1 MSPAASQ
8 ELAVDELGRTYDTLM
23 ASEDIGG
30 LSNERA
36 IEKIGLLIDVS
47 DDLKR
52 DAGTTRALAWCD
64 TLEHCGVSNSEAVL
78 LEYFRASAWANR
90 HNKRHGDPAAVW
102 AWEQPDLQEQILHL
116 RRAIAHP
123 GFEALDLLRRC
134 LDFGCSRT
142 TPANSRRGGHLWRW
156 GELRSAA

>member
-1 MSPAASQ
+1 
-8 ELAVDELGRTYDTLM
+8 LAPGIVFLLYQKGRDSR
-23 ASEDIGG
+23 SEDIGG

-78 LEYFRASAWANR
+78 LEYFRANAWANR
-90 HNKRHGDPAAVW
+90 HSKRHGDIFQAQGRGACRTNRPTVFRLFARFVRIW
-102 AWEQPDLQEQILHL
+102 H
-116 RRAIAHP
+116 RRSRSSASKPGWAIA
-123 GFEALDLLRRC
+123 RR
-134 LDFGCSRT
+134 R
-142 TPANSRRGGHLWRW
+142 
-156 GELRSAA
+156 